1 MTIAM
6 GYATCFSSAN
16 YFGHGTLFRKVRVRN
31 EIKGNGVIVWQQLHA
46 VGPDLSQCCFV
57 ERMRNKHDFRTR
69 VAVCDFQSTAL
80 AFYRSTDA
88 RSQCLEQEL
97 GGKKGL

>member
-1 MTIAM
+1 M
-6 GYATCFSSAN
+6 
-16 YFGHGTLFRKVRVRN
+16 
-31 EIKGNGVIVWQQLHA
+31 
-46 VGPDLSQCCFV
+46 
-57 ERMRNKHDFRTR
+57 
-69 VAVCDFQSTAL
+69 CDFQSTAL